1 MNLLGQDAYNVWT
14 VWERRCSWRHFS
26 SINLLIEPK
35 TRTDLLARAKTL
47 KMSPMDLVGKIRD
60 GKVAVKPISL
70 KRSLEPLVD
79 SIRVL
84 RKLALEV

>member
-1 MNLLGQDAYNVWT
+1 
-14 VWERRCSWRHFS
+14 
-26 SINLLIEPK
+26 
-35 TRTDLLARAKTL
+35 
-47 KMSPMDLVGKIRD
+47 MDLVGKIRD

-70 KRSLEPLVD
+70 KRTLEPLVD